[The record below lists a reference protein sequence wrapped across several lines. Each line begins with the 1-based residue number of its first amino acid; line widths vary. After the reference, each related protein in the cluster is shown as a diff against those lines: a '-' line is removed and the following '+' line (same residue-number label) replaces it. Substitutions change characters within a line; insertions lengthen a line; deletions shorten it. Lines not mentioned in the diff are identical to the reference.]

1 MPNAERIPVSQ
12 AMKEKDVTKSCVHQ
26 AIKYSNPNAEEFGR
40 ITAVLVDSAYET
52 WTPDRARQKSAHKRW
67 SRKEEKK

>member
-1 MPNAERIPVSQ
+1 MPRAERIPVSQ
-12 AMKEKDVTKSCVHQ
+12 VMKEKDVTKSCVHQ
-26 AIKYSNPNAEEFGR
+26 AIKYGNLNAEEFGR

-67 SRKEEKK
+67 SKKGEK